1 MSLDVHLNMSQSGN
15 GLIPDHGKLRG
26 NYTGERLTDG
36 GSSPADPHPKGKRRA
51 STRPQ
56 DRALVRSLVEAVGPR
71 EAARQLEIAPGTV
84 LSWCKRYGWSKST
97 RPAPLSPLQSKCNHA
112 PDVLNN
118 YSKTTKLGLAKA
130 AAKAAEHFAEMPSSK
145 LVRPDAITAAKNW
158 TQTGEIV
165 FGWKQEQPASGIVSP
180 LTVYSR
186 QTVIGISDSL
196 GKQPQE

>member
-15 GLIPDHGKLRG
+15 GLIPYHGKLRG

-145 LVRPDAITAAKNW
+145 LVRSDASTAAKNW